1 MATPISRQKKT
12 MDLLPDREQGRPLAI
27 GLVVLVLVLVY
38 LVGFHW
44 FVLRHAG
51 LSEQIA
57 AVREDVNRF
66 AAAAAMRE
74 TVEQRMQQVRAR
86 RGDKRMFLPGGN
98 FDAAAAQMTQRLK
111 QIIAT
116 ESDHVQA
123 CNVISNQNVRPR
135 EKERFEKV
143 LVKVRMRCNLADFV
157 KVIRQLQDGLPLVFI
172 DGVNVYQRYTAQQ
185 RQRRSNIPME
195 ELDIR
200 FDMFGYLSSPPP
212 AADA

>member
-1 MATPISRQKKT
+1 

-27 GLVVLVLVLVY
+27 GLLVLVLVLVY
-38 LVGFHW
+38 LVAFHW

-51 LSEQIA
+51 LSAQIA
-57 AVREDVNRF
+57 ELRDDVNRF

-74 TVEQRMQQVRAR
+74 TVEQRLARVQAR
-86 RGDKRMFLPGGN
+86 RSDERLFLPGGN

-123 CNVISNQNVRPR
+123 CNVLSNQNVRPR

-143 LVKVRMRCNLADFV
+143 LVKIRMRCNLADFV
-157 KVIRQLQDGLPLVFI
+157 KVVRQLQDGLPLVFI
-172 DGVNVYQRYTAQQ
+172 DGVNVYQRYTARH
-185 RQRRSNIPME
+185 RQSRRNIPME

-200 FDMFGYLSSPPP
+200 FDMYGYLSTRPPVE
-212 AADA
+212 DAG